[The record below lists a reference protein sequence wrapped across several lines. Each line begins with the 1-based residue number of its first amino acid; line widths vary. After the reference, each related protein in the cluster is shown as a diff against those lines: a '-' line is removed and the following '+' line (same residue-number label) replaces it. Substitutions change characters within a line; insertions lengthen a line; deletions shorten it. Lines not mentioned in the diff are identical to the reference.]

1 MAKKTKYLTK
11 KEVEELIEQKN
22 GELFKCF
29 NKLVKDL
36 DIVKKSNDR
45 IVRILLG
52 DEDYRDKG
60 LMERLEPVVEHYEHY
75 QRAGVWD
82 ILLEMFDKY
91 KAIKWLSI
99 LITTGGLVSA
109 TSIIWEIIKILGK

>member
-1 MAKKTKYLTK
+1 MAEKTKYLTK
-11 KEVEELIEQKN
+11 KEVEAIIRKENKEMY
-22 GELFKCF
+22 ECF

-75 QRAGVWD
+75 QRAGVWEV
-82 ILLEMFDKY
+82 LLEMVDKY